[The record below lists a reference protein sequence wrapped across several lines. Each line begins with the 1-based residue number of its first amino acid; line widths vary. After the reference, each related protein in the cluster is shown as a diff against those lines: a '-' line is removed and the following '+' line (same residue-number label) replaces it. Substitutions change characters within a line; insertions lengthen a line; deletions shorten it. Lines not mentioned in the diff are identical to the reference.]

1 VQLAQKLKQGTYKV
15 LSGKYGEAGSAS
27 TEAQKALAR
36 GLKEEIASEVPAI
49 AGLNAEE
56 SKLITTLKVAER
68 RALMEMNKKPI
79 GLAALAGDSKAALA
93 FMADKS
99 AAFKS
104 LAARMINQAGKANA
118 PVSTLPALAV
128 SQGEQ

>member
-1 VQLAQKLKQGTYKV
+1 
-15 LSGKYGEAGSAS
+15 
-27 TEAQKALAR
+27 
-36 GLKEEIASEVPAI
+36 
-49 AGLNAEE
+49 
-56 SKLITTLKVAER
+56 
-68 RALMEMNKKPI
+68 
-79 GLAALAGDSKAALA
+79 
-93 FMADKS
+93 MADKS